1 MIRDD
6 EIVINL
12 GRFQYERI
20 ENVKREIV
28 LKSSLV
34 CVGIQIVGFLK
45 QQSA

>member
-28 LKSSLV
+28 LKSRL
-34 CVGIQIVGFLK
+34 
-45 QQSA
+45 

>member
-20 ENVKREIV
+20 ENVKRV
-28 LKSSLV
+28 LKSRL
-34 CVGIQIVGFLK
+34 
-45 QQSA
+45 